1 MRSKEEFFKELSDC
15 VVNMEDEAV
24 AGVAEEYIAA
34 GYPAIEG
41 IMKGL
46 VDGMQRASQ

>member
-1 MRSKEEFFKELSDC
+1 M
-15 VVNMEDEAV
+15 VNMEDEAV

-46 VDGMQRASQ
+46 VDGMQRASQLYEQEEYFIPGY